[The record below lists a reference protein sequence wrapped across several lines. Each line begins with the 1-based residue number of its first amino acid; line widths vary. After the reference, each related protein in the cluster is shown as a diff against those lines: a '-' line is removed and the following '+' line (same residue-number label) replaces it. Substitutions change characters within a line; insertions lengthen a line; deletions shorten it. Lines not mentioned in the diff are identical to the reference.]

1 MTQVKNWW
9 LVVGVVTGLMV
20 AASAQA
26 QRTGRAEDYQKKLQS
41 ALDAKV
47 QDWMAE
53 YSEASGE
60 KIKKADRWKCEVR
73 LNESAD
79 YKDKWDVEVSMTMP
93 SKEFKEYAAI
103 AALEA
108 VAVPHNFPAAVLFIR
123 ETQTRKVA
131 EIAFRK
137 ADPIGGKYRTG
148 KDKAMQKAIDEMN
161 SALKWH

>member
-1 MTQVKNWW
+1 MRQVKNWG
-9 LVVGVVTGLMV
+9 LVAGVVAGLMV
-20 AASAQA
+20 AASAPA
-26 QRTGRAEDYQKKLQS
+26 QRMDRAEDYQKKLQS
-41 ALDAKV
+41 TVDAKV

-79 YKDKWDVEVSMTMP
+79 YKDKWDVEISLTMP
-93 SKEFKEYAAI
+93 SKEFKEYAPI
-103 AALEA
+103 VALEA

-137 ADPIGGKYRTG
+137 ADPIGGGYRTG
-148 KDKAMQKAIDEMN
+148 KDKAVQKAIDEMA
-161 SALKWH
+161 SALTWH